1 MIILASASPRRS
13 ELLQQI
19 GCKFIVKVSST
30 AEVNSADLN
39 PYEIAML
46 NASLKAK
53 EIASTENEM
62 ESIIIGA
69 DTVVVVSDNIY
80 GKPKNK
86 LEAIEFLKILSGKE
100 HKVITGIAIIT
111 QDECIV
117 DYEETIVTF
126 RTLTEDEIIKYVETE
141 EPLDKAGAYGIQ
153 GIGAIFVEK
162 ICGCYSNVVGLPLS
176 KLYKICQEAGIK
188 LL

>member
-19 GCKFIVKVSST
+19 GCEFIVKVSST
-30 AEVNSADLN
+30 AEVISADLN

-53 EIASTENEM
+53 EIASTENEV
-62 ESIIIGA
+62 ESTIIGA

-86 LEAIEFLKILSGKE
+86 LEAIEFLKIL
-100 HKVITGIAIIT
+100 
-111 QDECIV
+111 
-117 DYEETIVTF
+117 
-126 RTLTEDEIIKYVETE
+126 
-141 EPLDKAGAYGIQ
+141 
-153 GIGAIFVEK
+153 
-162 ICGCYSNVVGLPLS
+162 
-176 KLYKICQEAGIK
+176 
-188 LL
+188 